1 MFLLPSD
8 FQLAHKHLSFTL
20 ARFCCLH
27 SSVLAKWGACGAV
40 SLLNAKGSDAISV
53 YLVLLI
59 LAFYFYISPAI
70 MDCRLAKFNLRGRA
84 WHSAS
89 HQIGS
94 IYIYI
99 NIYLCVCVCAPL
111 VTSSALLQCSK
122 ANRQRG
128 SNTKASLFAN
138 TRVFGLGPRPCASS
152 LERIRPR
159 MRIRVL
165 ILVTHLV
172 EVSLRILVGQVSLR
186 TVSDCFELWPL
197 RLKQSQDIEK
207 NPCPAWH
214 NANCCN
220 CLSRRRRALGVE
232 RVSRSVHSN

>member
-1 MFLLPSD
+1 MPYRSIWCCWFWH
-8 FQLAHKHLSFTL
+8 FIFTL
-20 ARFCCLH
+20 LRQLWT
-27 SSVLAKWGACGAV
+27 VVW
-40 SLLNAKGSDAISV
+40 LNLTWEA
-53 YLVLLI
+53 
-59 LAFYFYISPAI
+59 
-70 MDCRLAKFNLRGRA
+70 GRDIQQA
-84 WHSAS
+84 TKSAL
-89 HQIGS
+89 
-94 IYIYI
+94 YIYI